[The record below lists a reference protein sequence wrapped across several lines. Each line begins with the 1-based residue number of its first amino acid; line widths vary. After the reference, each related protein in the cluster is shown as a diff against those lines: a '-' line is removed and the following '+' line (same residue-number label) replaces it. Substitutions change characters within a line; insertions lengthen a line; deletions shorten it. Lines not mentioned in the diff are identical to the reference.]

1 MGTYTTLLLDV
12 DGTLLDFKAS
22 ERAALET
29 TFQRHGYLLNDSV
42 KETYHAINSALWG
55 RFERGE
61 ISREEVI
68 YSRFVELFRAL
79 GIDGD
84 GRAFEDEYQEE
95 LGRGAFLLP
104 GAEEVCAYCARF
116 CDLYIVTNGVSRTQ
130 YSRLHDSGLDR
141 YMKGIFVSEDAGY
154 QKPMKAYFDYVFARI
169 PGFQAEKTL
178 IVGDSLRSDIRG
190 GNNAGID
197 TCWYCPDGGQMP
209 GDVRVNYTI
218 RRLEELKDLI
228 A

>member
-1 MGTYTTLLLDV
+1 MEIISWV
-12 DGTLLDFKAS
+12 S
-22 ERAALET
+22 
-29 TFQRHGYLLNDSV
+29 
-42 KETYHAINSALWG
+42 
-55 RFERGE
+55 E
-61 ISREEVI
+61 IS
-68 YSRFVELFRAL
+68 
-79 GIDGD
+79 
-84 GRAFEDEYQEE
+84 
-95 LGRGAFLLP
+95 
-104 GAEEVCAYCARF
+104 AYCARF

-178 IVGDSLRSDIRG
+178 IVGDSLSSDIRG

>member
-1 MGTYTTLLLDV
+1 
-12 DGTLLDFKAS
+12 
-22 ERAALET
+22 
-29 TFQRHGYLLNDSV
+29 
-42 KETYHAINSALWG
+42 
-55 RFERGE
+55 
-61 ISREEVI
+61 
-68 YSRFVELFRAL
+68 
-79 GIDGD
+79 
-84 GRAFEDEYQEE
+84 DEYQEE

-154 QKPMKAYFDYVFARI
+154 QKPMKEYFDYVFARI

-178 IVGDSLRSDIRG
+178 IVGDSLSSDIRG